1 MLDAEVLSRDLLVRS
16 AQAGENDAKPAARPP
31 RRAELPPR
39 LAATM
44 LATTLT
50 TFVTLSGSYTLLF

>member
-1 MLDAEVLSRDLLVRS
+1 MPDAEVLSRGSLVRS
-16 AQAGENDAKPAARPP
+16 AQVGENEARPGARPP

-39 LAATM
+39 LVATM